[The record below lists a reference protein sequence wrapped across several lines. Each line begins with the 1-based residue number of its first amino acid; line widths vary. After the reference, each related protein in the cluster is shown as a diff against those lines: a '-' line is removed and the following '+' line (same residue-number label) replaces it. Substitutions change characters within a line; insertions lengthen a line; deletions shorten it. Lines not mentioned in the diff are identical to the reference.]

1 MRGPVPFGVLV
12 ILGLCVIACGVS
24 RAQHR
29 ETPEPTRP
37 LLQNQPSSPFAEEIK
52 QLDAAADQAARRA
65 AFLAIIDKA
74 DKLKRTPEPLVSIL
88 VNKKPEDAFKDLVE
102 YIRENEFA
110 RHSSFIAPLVMAS
123 NEAGDN
129 ATLAGNAVVAYSGVN
144 QAVPVIIRMLK
155 SEESNERR
163 AAAAI
168 AGRRVAGAAGAAK
181 MIPHLVNVLDRDDV
195 DLSAIAMRSLTKQT
209 WIEFNTAEEW
219 KYWIK
224 GKSENDLLAI
234 IADNEAAARR
244 KAESARAAMEGT
256 YTRAAIKGLEDS
268 KDDIGKLTLGL
279 SDEFAIVRARA
290 LKLLKSVLKASVP
303 DETAKPTIDAVG
315 ELLNR
320 PGEPEEL
327 RRDAAGLLADCGKPV
342 LAFPYVDRCLAA
354 NGMSADL
361 RLELVRGL
369 NAPAAANRLAELL
382 KAEVATADTR
392 SGQVLE
398 QLILQVRF
406 VLEQE
411 DQSPTG
417 KAIIGELKRLLELV
431 VAKVSGTLDGP
442 SRKRFA
448 DLATRTCDALGT
460 VVRHRGV
467 DISSCVEPL
476 VKLTCAD
483 SVAAGAALTALRDA
497 LQMQRARPAI
507 LQAINTPPL
516 PEKLA
521 ALFQRLIGGTDEV
534 MTVLLLTLYEEI
546 GSSPEPVEK
555 LTERMLEFARKSEAV
570 LPDRAGARRGIRDAI
585 RSLLARLNTTPEQH
599 IALVNDLLLC
609 EYGVRD
615 VVGYFQSLKA
625 PRVEVIT
632 SALRPHRAERLVRVA
647 RVVAGVTPL
656 LNDDEKANADF
667 TGFRDEVNTLLR
679 PRLRVD
685 LTNAL
690 KNGID
695 EETRKGMTAVAS
707 SALRD
712 QWVPI
717 AIEKLRENA
726 DPGEARDVVSEILL
740 SSLKKAHPGTYDNL
754 LLAGTK
760 EEFVKAL
767 DGLNAQVKQDG
778 YTVP

>member
-12 ILGLCVIACGVS
+12 ILGLCVIACGIS

-52 QLDAAADQAARRA
+52 QLDAAADQAARRT
-65 AFLAIIDKA
+65 AFLAILEKA
-74 DKLKRTPEPLVSIL
+74 GKLKRAPDPLVSIL
-88 VNKKPEDAFKDLVE
+88 VNKKPEDSFKDLVE

-110 RHSSFIAPLVMAS
+110 RHTSFVAPLVMAS
-123 NEAGDN
+123 NEAGEN
-129 ATLAGNAVVAYSGVN
+129 AKPAGNAVVAYTGVDK
-144 QAVPVIIRMLK
+144 AVPVIIRMLK
-155 SEESNERR
+155 SDESSERR

-181 MIPHLVNVLDRDDV
+181 MIPHLVGVLEREDV

-209 WIEFNTAEEW
+209 WIEFATAEEW
-219 KYWIK
+219 KYWLK

-244 KAESARAAMEGT
+244 KADDDRVRMENT
-256 YTRAAIKGLEDS
+256 YKGEALRKLEGANG
-268 KDDIGKLTLGL
+268 DIRVLTDGL
-279 SDEFAIVRARA
+279 ADEFPIVRAKA
-290 LKLLKSVLKASVP
+290 LKLLRAVLKASLP

-320 PGEPEEL
+320 QSEPEEL

-354 NGMSADL
+354 NGISADL

-369 NAPAAANRLAELL
+369 NAPAAAKRLAELL
-382 KAEVATADTR
+382 KAEAAVADTR
-392 SGQVLE
+392 SGAVLE

-406 VLEQE
+406 VLEQD
-411 DQSPTG
+411 DQSPTC
-417 KAIIGELKRLLELV
+417 KAIIEELKRLLELI

-476 VKLTCAD
+476 VRLTCAE
-483 SVAAGAALTALRDA
+483 STAAGAALTALRDA
-497 LQMQRARPAI
+497 LQVQRARPAI
-507 LQAINTPPL
+507 LEAVNAPPL

-521 ALFQRLIGGTDEV
+521 DLYLRLIAGTDEV
-534 MTVLLLTLYEEI
+534 MAVSLLGLYEEI
-546 GSSPEPVEK
+546 GSAPEPVDK
-555 LTERMLEFARKSEAV
+555 LTQRLMDFARASEAV
-570 LPDRAGARRGIRDAI
+570 LPDRAGARRGVRDAI

-615 VVGYFQSLKA
+615 VVGYFQTLKP
-625 PRVEVIT
+625 PRVELCV
-632 SALRPHRAERLVRVA
+632 SALRPHRGERLVRVA
-647 RVVAGVTPL
+647 RVVVGVTPL
-656 LNDDEKANADF
+656 LTEDERSNTEF

-679 PRLRVD
+679 ARLRVD

-690 KNGID
+690 KNGFD
-695 EETRKGMTAVAS
+695 EETRKTMTVIAA

-712 QWVPI
+712 QWVPV

-726 DPGEARDVVSEILL
+726 DPGEARDVVSELLL
-740 SSLKKAHPGTYDNL
+740 STLKKAHPGTYDNL
-754 LLAGTK
+754 VLAGTK
-760 EEFVKAL
+760 EEFIKAL
-767 DGLNAQVKQDG
+767 DGLNGQLKQDG

>member
-1 MRGPVPFGVLV
+1 
-12 ILGLCVIACGVS
+12 
-24 RAQHR
+24 
-29 ETPEPTRP
+29 
-37 LLQNQPSSPFAEEIK
+37 
-52 QLDAAADQAARRA
+52 
-65 AFLAIIDKA
+65 
-74 DKLKRTPEPLVSIL
+74 
-88 VNKKPEDAFKDLVE
+88 
-102 YIRENEFA
+102 
-110 RHSSFIAPLVMAS
+110 
-123 NEAGDN
+123 
-129 ATLAGNAVVAYSGVN
+129 
-144 QAVPVIIRMLK
+144 
-155 SEESNERR
+155 
-163 AAAAI
+163 
-168 AGRRVAGAAGAAK
+168 
-181 MIPHLVNVLDRDDV
+181 
-195 DLSAIAMRSLTKQT
+195 
-209 WIEFNTAEEW
+209 
-219 KYWIK
+219 
-224 GKSENDLLAI
+224 
-234 IADNEAAARR
+234 
-244 KAESARAAMEGT
+244 
-256 YTRAAIKGLEDS
+256 
-268 KDDIGKLTLGL
+268 
-279 SDEFAIVRARA
+279 
-290 LKLLKSVLKASVP
+290 
-303 DETAKPTIDAVG
+303 
-315 ELLNR
+315 
-320 PGEPEEL
+320 
-327 RRDAAGLLADCGKPV
+327 
-342 LAFPYVDRCLAA
+342 
-354 NGMSADL
+354 
-361 RLELVRGL
+361 
-369 NAPAAANRLAELL
+369 
-382 KAEVATADTR
+382 
-392 SGQVLE
+392 
-398 QLILQVRF
+398 
-406 VLEQE
+406 
-411 DQSPTG
+411 
-417 KAIIGELKRLLELV
+417 
-431 VAKVSGTLDGP
+431 
-442 SRKRFA
+442 
-448 DLATRTCDALGT
+448 
-460 VVRHRGV
+460 
-467 DISSCVEPL
+467 
-476 VKLTCAD
+476 
-483 SVAAGAALTALRDA
+483 VAAGAALTALRDA